1 VTAQLTRRAFLR
13 SASLATCGGLL
24 AACQPKIVEVTREVE
39 KVVKETVEVEK
50 EVEKVVEKEVEK
62 VVKETVV
69 VDRQAELAEKLKGK
83 ISWETWRGPG
93 TGWNEERMQSFS
105 EMYPGVEFE
114 FRPMPYGD
122 YAKMYTEAA
131 AGDLGDII
139 SFDPGHMVF
148 EAAIENGLLL
158 AWDDL
163 IAADPSL
170 DLTEWF
176 DVFINM
182 QYYQGKLY
190 GLPSWGW
197 GGHDTLI
204 ANKVHM
210 EEAGIDVP
218 APDARDISMEEI
230 ADFIRKVHVKGSIP
244 GEVERWGANI
254 MIGEAAFGPILR
266 AYGGNVL
273 NEDGTKL
280 VLDSEESIQGL
291 KWIYQLAVEEQVL
304 GWPGDVAGNRATAW
318 GEGIGCTMYGGGA
331 LDVVRTLRPA
341 IKDPAICEPTTIY
354 YPKRADGRC
363 PSWVMGGTWNINA
376 KTEYP
381 EICYEFI
388 KHLTTNEGS
397 LQFNLIAGEGALVRK
412 DTYELLKIRDEA
424 YAWGEESLFNGMQ
437 YQLPANLRGTEMRNA
452 LTQQWTLM
460 MDRRQPMPFEQ
471 GLEELITAVQN
482 VLDMPPA

>member
-1 VTAQLTRRAFLR
+1 
-13 SASLATCGGLL
+13 
-24 AACQPKIVEVTREVE
+24 
-39 KVVKETVEVEK
+39 
-50 EVEKVVEKEVEK
+50 
-62 VVKETVV
+62 
-69 VDRQAELAEKLKGK
+69 
-83 ISWETWRGPG
+83 
-93 TGWNEERMQSFS
+93 
-105 EMYPGVEFE
+105 
-114 FRPMPYGD
+114 
-122 YAKMYTEAA
+122 
-131 AGDLGDII
+131 
-139 SFDPGHMVF
+139 
-148 EAAIENGLLL
+148 
-158 AWDDL
+158 
-163 IAADPSL
+163 
-170 DLTEWF
+170 
-176 DVFINM
+176 
-182 QYYQGKLY
+182 
-190 GLPSWGW
+190 
-197 GGHDTLI
+197 
-204 ANKVHM
+204 
-210 EEAGIDVP
+210 
-218 APDARDISMEEI
+218 
-230 ADFIRKVHVKGSIP
+230 
-244 GEVERWGANI
+244 
-254 MIGEAAFGPILR
+254 EAAFGPILR
-266 AYGGNVL
+266 AYGGDVL

-318 GEGIGCTMYGGGA
+318 GEGMGCTMYGGGA